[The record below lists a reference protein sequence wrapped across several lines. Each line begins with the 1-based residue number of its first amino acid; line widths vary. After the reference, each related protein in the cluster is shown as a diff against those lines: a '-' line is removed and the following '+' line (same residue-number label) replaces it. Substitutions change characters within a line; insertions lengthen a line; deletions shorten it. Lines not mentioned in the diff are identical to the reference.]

1 MLYAR
6 DDVPE
11 SEFNRQL
18 KIFESMQLERRSSRG
33 LARSARLYPPGRITH
48 LVKTGQSKKCMYGL
62 AGCITCGASN
72 AGSVYTPIQ
81 KENNDFNEIAVSPT
95 LWTDHF
101 PNRVCTEIEKI
112 AQQFG
117 IDTTLGS
124 PPACWLCCY
133 NDGFIHSKT
142 AVVIFRNKNLLVQI
156 SHRHTEHYLNI
167 VGSYRVFW
175 SRVLCSVLI
184 CLIFPAQTAEQVS
197 FMSTNFIFNLTFLY
211 RSVSHELSLLPKCWL
226 VPNMAA
232 PHHSC
237 WNIANWT
244 NKLDWLIAHTIN
256 ET

>member
-1 MLYAR
+1 MHSSFCSIYFDISHFTPHNLFPPGVILSLMLRNSYPNLRCICYSPPGGLLTWKLATECADFVHSFVLDSDIVPRLSVDNMERLRDEVLHLISRVKSSKYDIAKRIFLHGICRDLEFGDLDFLIQQNEDMLYAR

-11 SEFNRQL
+11 SEFDRQL

-124 PPACWLCCY
+124 PPDC
-133 NDGFIHSKT
+133 
-142 AVVIFRNKNLLVQI
+142 
-156 SHRHTEHYLNI
+156 
-167 VGSYRVFW
+167 
-175 SRVLCSVLI
+175 
-184 CLIFPAQTAEQVS
+184 
-197 FMSTNFIFNLTFLY
+197 
-211 RSVSHELSLLPKCWL
+211 
-226 VPNMAA
+226 
-232 PHHSC
+232 
-237 WNIANWT
+237 
-244 NKLDWLIAHTIN
+244 
-256 ET
+256 

>member
-1 MLYAR
+1 MCVLHSLRDEVLHLISRVKSSKYDIAKRIFLHGICRDLEFGDLDFLIQQNEDMLYAR

-11 SEFNRQL
+11 SEFDRQL

-124 PPACWLCCY
+124 PPAC
-133 NDGFIHSKT
+133 
-142 AVVIFRNKNLLVQI
+142 
-156 SHRHTEHYLNI
+156 
-167 VGSYRVFW
+167 
-175 SRVLCSVLI
+175 
-184 CLIFPAQTAEQVS
+184 
-197 FMSTNFIFNLTFLY
+197 
-211 RSVSHELSLLPKCWL
+211 
-226 VPNMAA
+226 
-232 PHHSC
+232 
-237 WNIANWT
+237 
-244 NKLDWLIAHTIN
+244 
-256 ET
+256 